1 MRKKNILPMAVVA
14 LVVAIGYEKYRSGAI
29 GGGKANG
36 GAFKIG
42 V

>member
-1 MRKKNILPMAVVA
+1 MHKKNLLPMAVVA
-14 LVVAIGYEKYRSGAI
+14 LVVAIGYEKYRAGALS
-29 GGGKANG
+29 GGKANG